1 MQILNQRDYR
11 SAKAR
16 LAQLEASLTTASVID
31 NLTNVTLSAE
41 LTTARQQALK
51 AEREKLS
58 REIQSYENLQASGE
72 FSDEVRANELGLLP
86 IVARVAR
93 RMSQKDLADRLE
105 VSEQQIQRYESDRYA
120 TISLARYQRLLNI
133 LGVAVRSR
141 LNPLT
146 EDKAENRAAEII
158 VDSMLLAALRKHN
171 VVQIPKGTSEEGI
184 SQILGTYIAEGEELI
199 KGRALHKRR
208 VRQEAVINETALQ
221 VWQSIALRKAVAERH
236 KIKSRFN
243 IVDTSWLSKLVRLSS
258 RADGPKLAAELLREK
273 GIILVTVQH
282 LPHTLLDGAAMLL
295 ADGTPVIALTLR
307 YDRLDSFW
315 FTLLHEIGHVI
326 LHFNHGLDVGFID
339 NLDEIGDSSEE
350 READIFALSATIPDS
365 TWETAPARFS
375 RSSELVKKFANG
387 LEIHPA
393 IVAGR
398 IRKERQDY
406 KIFSD
411 LVGSGLVRPQFA
423 DQFE

>member
-1 MQILNQRDYR
+1 
-11 SAKAR
+11 
-16 LAQLEASLTTASVID
+16 
-31 NLTNVTLSAE
+31 
-41 LTTARQQALK
+41 
-51 AEREKLS
+51 
-58 REIQSYENLQASGE
+58 
-72 FSDEVRANELGLLP
+72 
-86 IVARVAR
+86 
-93 RMSQKDLADRLE
+93 
-105 VSEQQIQRYESDRYA
+105 
-120 TISLARYQRLLNI
+120 
-133 LGVAVRSR
+133 
-141 LNPLT
+141 
-146 EDKAENRAAEII
+146 
-158 VDSMLLAALRKHN
+158 
-171 VVQIPKGTSEEGI
+171 
-184 SQILGTYIAEGEELI
+184 
-199 KGRALHKRR
+199 
-208 VRQEAVINETALQ
+208 
-221 VWQSIALRKAVAERH
+221 
-236 KIKSRFN
+236 
-243 IVDTSWLSKLVRLSS
+243 
-258 RADGPKLAAELLREK
+258 
-273 GIILVTVQH
+273 VQH